1 VTRVGYLGPEG
12 TFSHEALAADPDAAG
27 AELVSLHTVWDT
39 VMAVDDQRVDRAFVP
54 IENSLEGSVNA
65 TLDALALETDGVFIV
80 RERVHHIH
88 QCLIAREA
96 IAPEAI
102 RTVLSHPQANAQCAR
117 FLREKLPQA
126 SVVAVNSTAEAVRTV
141 ADRDGPTAALGTRL
155 SAQLYGCRVLR
166 AGVEDVADNET
177 RFVWLAR
184 GDEPAGRTGD
194 GPPCKTSVVFW
205 GAGSEQPGWLARCLT
220 EFADRSV
227 SLTSIESRPRKV
239 GLGRYMF
246 FLDCEGAAGDPGV
259 AAALE
264 GVARQVDTLKVLGSY
279 PAA

>member
-12 TFSHEALAADPDAAG
+12 TFSHEALAADPAAAG
-27 AELVSLHTVWDT
+27 AELVALATVHDT
-39 VMAVDDQRVDRAFVP
+39 VMAVDDGRVDRAFVP

-65 TLDALALETDGVFIV
+65 TLDALALETSGVDIV
-80 RERVHHIH
+80 GERVHPIH

-96 IAPEAI
+96 LAPEAI

-117 FLREKLPQA
+117 FLREQLPGA
-126 SVVAVNSTAEAVRTV
+126 DVVAVNSTAEAVRTV

-155 SAQLYGCRVLR
+155 SAELYGCCVLR
-166 AGVEDVADNET
+166 AGVEDAKDNQT

-184 GDEPAGRTGD
+184 DAPRTATD
-194 GPPCKTSVVFW
+194 GPAKTTMVFW
-205 GAGSEQPGWLARCLT
+205 GAGSERPGWLARCLT
-220 EFADRSV
+220 EFAERSV
-227 SLTSIESRPRKV
+227 SLTKIESRPRRA

-246 FLDCEGAAGDPGV
+246 FLDCEGAAGDPAV
-259 AAALE
+259 AGALE
-264 GVARQVDTLKVLGSY
+264 GLRSHVDTLKVLGSY